1 MSNNKRLRLERT
13 SDENIIRNWFE
24 NISSEEESF
33 GEDSDSDEDILFRI
47 AHDTISEEEVT
58 DSEIDEAHE
67 NANNFY
73 IGKDGITK

>member
-13 SDENIIRNWFE
+13 SDENIIRNSFE

-33 GEDSDSDEDILFRI
+33 GEDSDLDEDILFRI
-47 AHDTISEEEVT
+47 DHDTISEEEVT

>member
-1 MSNNKRLRLERT
+1 LRLERT

-33 GEDSDSDEDILFRI
+33 GEDSDSDEDILFRSD
-47 AHDTISEEEVT
+47 HDTNSEEEAT
-58 DSEIDEAHE
+58 DSEIDEAPG

-73 IGKDGITK
+73 I